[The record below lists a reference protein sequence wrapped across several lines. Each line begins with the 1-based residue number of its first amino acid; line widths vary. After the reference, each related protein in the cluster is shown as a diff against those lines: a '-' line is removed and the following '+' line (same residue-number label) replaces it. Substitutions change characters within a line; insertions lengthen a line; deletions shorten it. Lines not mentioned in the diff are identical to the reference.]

1 MHNIVQRRRS
11 TLALIIAMHL
21 RSSFVSGLGLIASY
35 SDAMPSAPP
44 PPALRVFGEVSVFVT
59 SYLLLFCNIMK
70 MNCSRI
76 FRIDLQIS

>member
-1 MHNIVQRRRS
+1 VLFSEQPAHCWFEDVLVTVHAQRCSTPRS

-44 PPALRVFGEVSVFVT
+44 PPPALRVFGEVSVFVT
-59 SYLLLFCNIMK
+59 S
-70 MNCSRI
+70 
-76 FRIDLQIS
+76 

>member
-35 SDAMPSAPP
+35 LDAMPLVPPP
-44 PPALRVFGEVSVFVT
+44 PPALHLRVFGEVSVFVT
-59 SYLLLFCNIMK
+59 S
-70 MNCSRI
+70 
-76 FRIDLQIS
+76 